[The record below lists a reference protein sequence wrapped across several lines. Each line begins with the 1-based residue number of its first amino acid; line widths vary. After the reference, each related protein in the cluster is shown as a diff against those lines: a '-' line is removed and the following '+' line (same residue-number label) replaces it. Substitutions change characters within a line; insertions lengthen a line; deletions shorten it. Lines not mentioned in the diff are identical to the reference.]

1 VKLDPSA
8 YPQGYYY
15 NAVAQYNL
23 TNYDKAWES
32 AHQAVKLDTAHR
44 VPLAEQL
51 LGVLYSM
58 RGDFK
63 SAAEQYR
70 NYLQHAPPDA
80 NVDAVKARLA
90 EAESRMAPSGPK

>member
-1 VKLDPSA
+1 
-8 YPQGYYY
+8 
-15 NAVAQYNL
+15 
-23 TNYDKAWES
+23 
-32 AHQAVKLDTAHR
+32 VKLDTAHR